1 MPLKL
6 IVIPVTPFQQN
17 CSILW
22 CEETMQGTVID
33 PGGEVERIIEETE
46 TRKIGIE
53 RILVTHGHADHCG
66 GVADLRDRLGVPV
79 DGPHEDDRFWIEQ
92 LPEQALRF
100 GLEPGRAFE
109 PDRWLTEGDEVTVG
123 NITFQ
128 VIHCPGHTPGH
139 VAIRLA
145 SQGDEAVMCGDL
157 MHVPI
162 QCPHPE
168 WSPLFDHDL
177 DEARQTRRRF
187 LEHAGETGALVLTA
201 HFPSPSV
208 GRVRPKGE
216 AFTFD
221 YLNG

>member
-1 MPLKL
+1 MTGPAQLKL
-6 IVIPVTPFQQN
+6 IVIPVTPYQQN

-22 CEETMQGTVID
+22 CEETMQGAVID
-33 PGGEVERIIEETE
+33 PGGEVARIIEETE
-46 TRKIGIE
+46 TRKIAIE

-139 VAIRLA
+139 VVFFAAAENVAVVGDVLFAGSIGRTDFPRGDHADLIASIRNKLFPLGDDITFLPGHGPA
-145 SQGDEAVMCGDL
+145 SSFGREREGNPFVGDGAV
-157 MHVPI
+157 
-162 QCPHPE
+162 
-168 WSPLFDHDL
+168 
-177 DEARQTRRRF
+177 
-187 LEHAGETGALVLTA
+187 
-201 HFPSPSV
+201 
-208 GRVRPKGE
+208 
-216 AFTFD
+216 
-221 YLNG
+221 